1 MFARVFTDIGFTETL
16 VDFISKTRIEVS
28 IFTICLSPAVLLYC
42 CMSYGTCLGI
52 SFGACSMGGQKREEY
67 FQGVGVGEK
76 WEENF
81 QGVGVGSA
89 QIEPIMRQRRR
100 RRVRITYVCSH
111 AYGTRAGGIISL
123 N

>member
-52 SFGACSMGGQKREEY
+52 SFGAFSMGS
-67 FQGVGVGEK
+67 EK
-76 WEENF
+76 WEEYF

-100 RRVRITYVCSH
+100 RRIRITYVCSH
-111 AYGTRAGGIISL
+111 AYGTRAGGIVSFI
-123 N
+123 